1 MTCQTGRGES
11 LDSNYFQKVARRSHV
26 STLKQFKKTTALFAW
41 FKLGFLFLFAA
52 EVLFLMWFFV
62 FFAQSSLFAI
72 FLGVI
77 FLTVFTYLV
86 LLFYFQTKKPE
97 QFEKLKERFLQS
109 CRQVSGIPREAAEHH
124 LMLAQSALKL
134 VSELQGYEEK
144 YYKAPNGSAFLSS
157 FFSKLGTFLH
167 QEDVFLLK
175 EELLY
180 GAIDEHVAQIQIT
193 PTDLEVHASLAHTYV
208 VLSRLYLEAQNSVS
222 SRLGKNVEAKLAKK
236 FEMAS
241 LRAIEELKI
250 LNDYAPNDPWV
261 HAQLAQSYQ
270 TLKMPSEESV
280 EYEILLKLSP
290 NDKEVL
296 FRLGR
301 LYFELGQNA
310 KGLRVYEELKKMSY
324 KKAEDLIAFYGMSR
338 SLDSLEEMSRI
349 SCF

>member
-1 MTCQTGRGES
+1 
-11 LDSNYFQKVARRSHV
+11 
-26 STLKQFKKTTALFAW
+26 
-41 FKLGFLFLFAA
+41 LGFLFLFVV
-52 EVLFLMWFFV
+52 EVLFLLWFFV

-86 LLFYFQTKKPE
+86 LFFYFQTKKP
-97 QFEKLKERFLQS
+97 QQLQQLKERFMQS
-109 CRQVSGIPREAAEHH
+109 CRQVSGIPPEAAEHH

-134 VSELQGYEEK
+134 VAQMECFEEK
-144 YYKAPNGSAFLSS
+144 YYNAPSWLY
-157 FFSKLGTFLH
+157 FFSPLFAKLGSLLH
-167 QEDVFLLK
+167 QEDVFLMK
-175 EELLY
+175 EELLF
-180 GAIDEHVAQIQIT
+180 GAIDEHVAQIQKT

-208 VLSRLYLEAQNSVS
+208 VLSRLYLEAQNRAGS
-222 SRLGKNVEAKLAKK
+222 SLAKSLEAKLEKK
-236 FEMAS
+236 FETAS

-270 TLKMPSEESV
+270 TLNMPNEEAA

-301 LYFELGQNA
+301 LYFELSQNA
-310 KGLRVYEELKKMSY
+310 KGLRIYEELKSMSY
-324 KKAEDLIAFYGMSR
+324 KKAEDLIAFYGLSR
-338 SLDSLEEMSRI
+338 SLDLQEESR
-349 SCF
+349 